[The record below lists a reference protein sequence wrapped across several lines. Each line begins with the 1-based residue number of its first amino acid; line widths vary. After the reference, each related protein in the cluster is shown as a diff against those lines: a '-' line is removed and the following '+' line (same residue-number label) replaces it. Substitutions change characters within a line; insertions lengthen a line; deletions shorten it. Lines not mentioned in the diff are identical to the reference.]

1 MIIEKDLKTAHN
13 FVGSYLPADWEL
25 LGVVKMEQPHR
36 EGALVRT
43 QSGMFVRYNAG
54 VLHMLPQMEVIDCL
68 ERLNTLSG
76 AMEDIAR
83 TAAKGSGAK

>member
-1 MIIEKDLKTAHN
+1 MIIDKDKKTARL
-13 FVGSYLPADWEL
+13 FAGSYLPDGWEL

-43 QSGMFVRYNAG
+43 QSGMFVQFNAG
-54 VLHMLPQMEVIDCL
+54 VLRMLPQREVIDCL